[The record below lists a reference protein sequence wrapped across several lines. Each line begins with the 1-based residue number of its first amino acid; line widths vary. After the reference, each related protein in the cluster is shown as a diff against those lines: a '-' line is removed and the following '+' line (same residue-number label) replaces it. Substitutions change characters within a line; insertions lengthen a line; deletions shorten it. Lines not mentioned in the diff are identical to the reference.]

1 MKSGFAALKAK
12 KVAIATFFISEKEL
26 MKFYTIS
33 DDYISYLLNF
43 DHKVPNNGGAGY
55 KGKKVYIG
63 IVLEIG
69 THKFLAPLTS
79 YKPAQDRIQ
88 SSSCSAFKLHERT
101 NPDNKLGLI
110 ALNYMIPVLDS
121 ELVEF
126 DIEAQEHRYKQMLHR
141 QYEFIKANRQEIIER
156 ASKLYEHVVIKR
168 TEFFV
173 RISCDIPKLVDE
185 YRNYEKPKEQD
196 N

>member
-1 MKSGFAALKAK
+1 MR
-12 KVAIATFFISEKEL
+12 
-26 MKFYTIS
+26 FYTVS
-33 DDYISYLLNF
+33 DEYINF
-43 DHKVPNNGGAGY
+43 LQQFDKKVPNNGGADY
-55 KGKKVYIG
+55 KNKKIYVG

-110 ALNYMIPVLDS
+110 SLNYMVPVPDS
-121 ELVEF
+121 ELLEL
-126 DIEAQEHRYKQMLHR
+126 DIEAQSDRYKRMLYL
-141 QYEFIKANRQEIIER
+141 QYEFIKSNREEIIER
-156 ASKLYEHVVIKR
+156 AGKLYEHVVIKR
-168 TEFFV
+168 SDFFV

-185 YRNYEKPKEQD
+185 YRHFKKQEQI
-196 N
+196 